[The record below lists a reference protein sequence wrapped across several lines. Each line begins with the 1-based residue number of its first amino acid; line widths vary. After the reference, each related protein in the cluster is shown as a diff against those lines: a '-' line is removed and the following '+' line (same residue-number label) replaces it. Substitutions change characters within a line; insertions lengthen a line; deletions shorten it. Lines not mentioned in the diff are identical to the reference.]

1 VNSIR
6 RLIGWIIEWAMLI
19 LFSIVLIVIWPFIC
33 EAEDKKD
40 E

>member
-1 VNSIR
+1 MNSIR

-19 LFSIVLIVIWPFIC
+19 LFSIVLIVIWPFIY

>member
-19 LFSIVLIVIWPFIC
+19 LFSIVLIVIWPFIY